1 MRAYVLSGRNG
12 VAWGAGPRSAVEL
25 KKAAA
30 HYDRT
35 AALNSPAPTVKAEN
49 ARLAGLCRSMADVM

>member
-35 AALNSPAPTVKAEN
+35 AALSPAPTVKAEK
-49 ARLAGLCRSMADVM
+49 ARLAGLCRSMVDVM